1 MCDDTNC
8 GKCSTDKA
16 TCTECND
23 GFGLDGAT
31 CAGKFL
37 ILGNYLLPTIHFNV
51 VVLLVYELGVD
62 ITTCAGK
69 FLMLRYGLFPTIY
82 DNKVLHGFC
91 ADGTSYGSTFI
102 IEQIFNLFSIIYCT
116 VVCVLVVVVVV
127 VYAVVMG
134 VIEVGIVPT

>member
-37 ILGNYLLPTIHFNV
+37 ILGNYLLPTIYFNV
-51 VVLLVYELGVD
+51 VILLVDGLGADV
-62 ITTCAGK
+62 TTCVGK
-69 FLMLRYGLFPTIY
+69 FLMLRYGLLPTIY
-82 DNKVLHGFC
+82 CNIVVYGFD
-91 ADGTSYGSTFI
+91 AHGTSYTSMFI
-102 IEQIFNLFSIIYCT
+102 VEQKFKLFSIIYCT
-116 VVCVLVVVVVV
+116 VVLVLVVVVVF
-127 VYAVVMG
+127 AVVVG
-134 VIEVGIVPT
+134 VIVAVGIVPT